1 MKDPCFLFYSQDFL
15 TGTMLMTH
23 EQRGKYITLL
33 CLQHQNGRLS
43 EEDMLT
49 ICGKKDAKIW
59 AKFHADEDG
68 FYYNERMLLE
78 ASKRRSFTE
87 SRRANAKHKPQLMEN
102 ENENDIVIEKRKYN
116 NIPPS
121 LSEIT
126 ERIKE
131 REITSFTADAFY
143 AFYESK
149 GWKVG
154 SQTMKNWD
162 AALTTWNNRE
172 HEVATKAPAYAP
184 KYKTYDEMCQLA
196 LNNKDIWQQMTA
208 LNLPDMPKTVW
219 AHPND
224 VAKHNLTKYA
234 VK

>member
-1 MKDPCFLFYSQDFL
+1 
-15 TGTMLMTH
+15 MTN
-23 EQRGKYITLL
+23 EQKGKYITLL
-33 CLQHQNGRLS
+33 ALQHQNGKLS
-43 EEDMLT
+43 EDDMLT
-49 ICGKKDAKIW
+49 ICGSFDAKIW
-59 AKFHADEDG
+59 AKFRKDEQG

-78 ASKRRSFTE
+78 TERRAKYNQ
-87 SRRANAKHKPQLMEN
+87 SRRKNLKTEDHMDAHMEIRN
-102 ENENDIVIEKRKYN
+102 KKYEIEIEKGSKKYN
-116 NIPPS
+116 NIPPQ

-126 ERIKE
+126 ERMAE
-131 REITSFTADAFY
+131 REITSFTADAFF

-154 SQTMKNWD
+154 SQTMRNWD

-172 HEVATKAPAYAP
+172 HDTATKAPAYAP